1 MSFIPHLDRA
11 GLQLRN
17 PTAPNFE
24 AWPMVDNLYDFTAI
38 LSDTKPIAI
47 VPGPLLGTRVA
58 IVGAGLAGIVAA
70 YELFRAGLNP
80 VIYEATG
87 RIGGRT
93 FSQPFGNSSSKD
105 APIAELG
112 AMRVPTSCK
121 VFYYYAG
128 YLRGPF
134 CTFRREFSSLRRA
147 GLLSSSEH
155 DSRDRF
161 CASTRATCRS
171 VPCARSIRMK

>member
-1 MSFIPHLDRA
+1 M
-11 GLQLRN
+11 
-17 PTAPNFE
+17 
-24 AWPMVDNLYDFTAI
+24 
-38 LSDTKPIAI
+38 
-47 VPGPLLGTRVA
+47 PGPLLGTRVA

-128 YLRGPF
+128 YLRGHSALSGA
-134 CTFRREFSSLRRA
+134 SSRHVGKR
-147 GLLSSSEH
+147 LLSGS
-155 DSRDRF
+155 DPDPGQVLRVG
-161 CASTRATCRS
+161 TRARHGYSARFPGCLRTSSKRRVRPAEAVRPS
-171 VPCARSIRMK
+171 MACATVCHGFRETAPRLATNGQTEGKADRD